1 MTKLAIAKYFGC
13 LLEEEEERSQEN
25 MDTISFVSVGWPRI
39 NIWKKGSVLAAEGNS
54 GHSPCGCSGA
64 PLGLGFKSVWI

>member
-13 LLEEEEERSQEN
+13 LLEEEEQSQEN
-25 MDTISFVSVGWPRI
+25 MDTISLVSVGWPRII